1 MNILVTGGTGTVGS
15 QVVRDLLSRGAQVT
29 VLTRDAS
36 KAGKLPAGVKAVTG
50 DLSQV
55 ETVKRVFK
63 GFDGVFLVN
72 TVSPTEIYEG
82 LLSVCALR
90 EENVKRLVYLSVQDA
105 DKAAWLPHFGG
116 KVGVEEA
123 VKRSGIPY
131 TILRPNNF
139 YQNDYWFKD
148 VILQYG
154 VYPQPLGSTG
164 LNRVDVR
171 DIAEAAAIALTS
183 SGHGEHEGQTYD
195 LVGPEAHTGES
206 TAATW
211 SRALNKTVK
220 YGGDD
225 LEAWEKQSLQYM
237 PDWAVFDFK
246 HMYAFFQKHGL
257 KASPEA
263 IERQTRLLGHAPR
276 SFGAF
281 VSETAAAWTAQR

>member
-1 MNILVTGGTGTVGS
+1 MSILVTGGTGTVGS
-15 QVVRDLLSRGAQVT
+15 QVVRELLARGQQVQ
-29 VLTRDAS
+29 VLTRDPG
-36 KAGKLPAGVKAVTG
+36 KAKLPTGVTAVQG
-50 DLSQV
+50 DLGQV
-55 ETVKRVFK
+55 ESVRRVFK
-63 GFDGVFLVN
+63 GVDGVFLIN

-82 LLSVCALR
+82 LMAMCAMRL
-90 EENVKRLVYLSVQDA
+90 ENVKRVVYVSVQDA

-123 VKRSGIPY
+123 VRRSGIPF

-139 YQNDYWFKD
+139 YQNDYYYKD
-148 VILQYG
+148 VLLQYG
-154 VYPQPLGSTG
+154 VYPQPLGSAG

-171 DIAEAAAIALTS
+171 DIAEAAAVALTA
-183 SGHGEHEGQTYD
+183 GGHEGESYD
-195 LVGPEAHTGES
+195 LVGPEVHTGES
-206 TAATW
+206 TAAVW
-211 SRALNKTVK
+211 ARALGKPIA

-246 HMYAFFQKHGL
+246 NMYAFFQEHGL
-257 KASPEA
+257 KATPEA

-281 VSETAAAWTAQR
+281 VGETASAWR